1 MLGFNINRVTGMSMH
16 PRLPD
21 GSFILL
27 RSVSSSTFKS
37 GRRFKIGDMVKFRHL
52 RYGMI
57 IKTITAIDEEGRYW
71 LRGEHA
77 SSVTMNQIGPV
88 LGEQILAKVILTLKA
103 S

>member
-1 MLGFNINRVTGMSMH
+1 MH

-27 RSVSSSTFKS
+27 RLLKSSAL
-37 GRRFKIGDMVKFRHL
+37 RPAHRFKVGDMVKFRHV
-52 RYGMI
+52 RYGLI
-57 IKTITAIDEEGRYW
+57 IKTIVAIDEEGRYW
-71 LRGEHA
+71 LRGEHT

-88 LGEQILAKVILTLKA
+88 LAEQILAKVILTLKA

>member
-27 RSVSSSTFKS
+27 RSVNSSALRPTCQF
-37 GRRFKIGDMVKFRHL
+37 RVGDVVKFRHL

-57 IKTITAIDEEGRYW
+57 IKTIAAIDDEGRYW
-71 LRGEHA
+71 LRGEHP
-77 SSVTMNQIGPV
+77 SSVSMNQIGPV
-88 LGEQILAKVILTLKA
+88 LAEQILARVIFSLKA
-103 S
+103 G